1 VLACAPEKVELA
13 LPLFRLSDYLTDI
26 LVRFPEEL
34 ATLAKLAGATDR
46 EEGAPGS
53 RPRCSGANLGGPEPS
68 PALAFENI
76 ASADATYSEKLAL
89 LRKQFRTS
97 VFASGARDILEARCV
112 YHSLDETSSI
122 ADAAI
127 AAALQ
132 IAGAP
137 AGFAVLALGRLGTCE
152 HDLLSD
158 ADLLFVRDEQTDS
171 VEALRAA
178 SRVMEILSAYTRE
191 GTLFPVDA
199 RLRPHGGEGELVVTP
214 AKLQDYFA
222 REAQSWEALTFTKVR
237 YVAGNAELGQQ
248 ALDSTGCLFRRFA
261 DDPDF
266 SASAREMRQKLEKTD
281 TEVDNLKAG
290 PGGLYDIDFI
300 IGLLLVRQRG
310 GTLGRNLRERLLLLR
325 DACALDAADWKR
337 LDRHAELLR
346 TAEHVFRLVSGRS
359 RKTLP
364 VAGPA
369 HAACEE
375 LCSRILHREFP
386 EGLDIT
392 LRFALVG
399 VREIYNRLLT
409 D

>member
-1 VLACAPEKVELA
+1 
-13 LPLFRLSDYLTDI
+13 
-26 LVRFPEEL
+26 
-34 ATLAKLAGATDR
+34 
-46 EEGAPGS
+46 
-53 RPRCSGANLGGPEPS
+53 
-68 PALAFENI
+68 
-76 ASADATYSEKLAL
+76 
-89 LRKQFRTS
+89 
-97 VFASGARDILEARCV
+97 
-112 YHSLDETSSI
+112 
-122 ADAAI
+122 
-127 AAALQ
+127 
-132 IAGAP
+132 
-137 AGFAVLALGRLGTCE
+137 
-152 HDLLSD
+152 
-158 ADLLFVRDEQTDS
+158 
-171 VEALRAA
+171 
-178 SRVMEILSAYTRE
+178 MEILSAYTRE

-237 YVAGNAELGQQ
+237 YVAGNAEVGQQ